1 MLSFIPSAIWS
12 ILLYGSLAVFAAT
25 YFLKFIKPL
34 AIYAHIIRPISLV
47 VAFFSV
53 YWLGGLDV
61 EERWQAKVKEME
73 NKIALAEEQA
83 RTATARVETKV
94 VTQTKIVREKGATII
109 QYVDNVVT
117 QDKEVIKFVEHCPIP
132 PAVINSINAAAKNQ
146 PIEEKKPE
154 AKK

>member
-117 QDKEVIKFVEHCPIP
+117 QDKEVIKFIENCPIP
-132 PAVINSINAAAKNQ
+132 PVIIDTLNSAAKNQ
-146 PIEEKKPE
+146 PIGEKK
-154 AKK
+154 